1 MLCTIKYILL
11 YCNILRSLIITYN
24 FLYII
29 KAGERNKL
37 ILYFFNACQTYLIN
51 VILIINTR
59 HKQVY
64 TPVLL
69 VNETKSAFL
78 KFHFSLNLKK
88 ISIFGKLFWRRPP
101 PLVVG
106 TSPSILNVV
115 LLCIRKRKSQ
125 FRSRKSIKKTKK
137 KNSEC
142 WRLGG
147 QLNYLSV
154 TFKFKI

>member
-88 ISIFGKLFWRRPP
+88 INFWQI
-101 PLVVG
+101 
-106 TSPSILNVV
+106 ILAAAAAPCCRNKPFDNVV

-125 FRSRKSIKKTKK
+125 FRSRKSTKKTKK
-137 KNSEC
+137 KKLSMLET
-142 WRLGG
+142 WWSTK
-147 QLNYLSV
+147 LSV
-154 TFKFKI
+154 SHL

>member
-88 ISIFGKLFWRRPP
+88 NQFLANYFGGGRRP
-101 PLVVG
+101 
-106 TSPSILNVV
+106 
-115 LLCIRKRKSQ
+115 LL
-125 FRSRKSIKKTKK
+125 
-137 KNSEC
+137 SEQAL
-142 WRLGG
+142 R
-147 QLNYLSV
+147 
-154 TFKFKI
+154 

>member
-1 MLCTIKYILL
+1 M
-11 YCNILRSLIITYN
+11 YN

-69 VNETKSAFL
+69 VNEHKSPFL

-88 ISIFGKLFWRRPP
+88 KKNQFLANYFGGGRRP
-101 PLVVG
+101 
-106 TSPSILNVV
+106 
-115 LLCIRKRKSQ
+115 LL
-125 FRSRKSIKKTKK
+125 
-137 KNSEC
+137 SEQAL
-142 WRLGG
+142 R
-147 QLNYLSV
+147 
-154 TFKFKI
+154 